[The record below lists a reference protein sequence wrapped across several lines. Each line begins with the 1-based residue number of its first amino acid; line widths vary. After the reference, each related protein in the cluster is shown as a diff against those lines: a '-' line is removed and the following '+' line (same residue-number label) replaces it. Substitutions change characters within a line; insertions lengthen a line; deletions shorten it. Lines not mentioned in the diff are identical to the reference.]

1 MKLNEIKQKIKDYE
15 ELTEEIDR
23 IKRILGKGI
32 YEVVIKENYFR
43 RDNLFASEKFNSEVE
58 NLLQQELD
66 SLKGQRSDICK
77 QLNIEEESE

>member
-23 IKRILGKGI
+23 IKRILNNGI
-32 YEVVIKENYFR
+32 YEVVIKENYFG
-43 RDNLFASEKFNSEVE
+43 RDNLFASEKFNSDVE

-66 SLKGQRSDICK
+66 SLKGQRNDICK
-77 QLNIEEESE
+77 QLNIEEESG